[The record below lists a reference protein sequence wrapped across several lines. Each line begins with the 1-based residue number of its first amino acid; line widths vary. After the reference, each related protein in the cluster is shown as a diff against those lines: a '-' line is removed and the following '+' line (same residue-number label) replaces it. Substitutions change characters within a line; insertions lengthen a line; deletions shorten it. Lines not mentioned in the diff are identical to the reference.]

1 MRLWGRREV
10 SLLLTGIRHHSG
22 IRGFPEQ
29 RLRARLAWSGTTPPP
44 VCPPMEK
51 AKLGLKI

>member
-1 MRLWGRREV
+1 M
-10 SLLLTGIRHHSG
+10 LLTGIRHHSG
-22 IRGFPEQ
+22 MRGFPEQ